1 MDKPVCIIPARAGS
15 KRLPGKN
22 MAVLGGK
29 PLLAWAI
36 DTALRA
42 GIFEE
47 VVVSSDDP
55 KALLLAESTDGVIA
69 SERPAELCGDNVRAE
84 VVFQYEVS
92 QLADKPDIVCMSMP
106 TAPFTGA
113 DSLMNAYNYM
123 VEARLNGVFLGVAT
137 NHNSM
142 RTVSVDVAGNVTPV
156 HGLGGWRGSIN
167 AQSQD
172 LDPTYQP
179 TYGGMFIKTD
189 MLLEAPYYYAF
200 CNQGMYEVPQ
210 WQGIDI
216 DNEFDLMEAQQ
227 WLIERQQDL
236 QEKV

>member
-1 MDKPVCIIPARAGS
+1 
-15 KRLPGKN
+15 
-22 MAVLGGK
+22 
-29 PLLAWAI
+29 
-36 DTALRA
+36 
-42 GIFEE
+42 
-47 VVVSSDDP
+47 
-55 KALLLAESTDGVIA
+55 
-69 SERPAELCGDNVRAE
+69 
-84 VVFQYEVS
+84 
-92 QLADKPDIVCMSMP
+92 
-106 TAPFTGA
+106 
-113 DSLMNAYNYM
+113 
-123 VEARLNGVFLGVAT
+123 
-137 NHNSM
+137 
-142 RTVSVDVAGNVTPV
+142 V

-200 CNQGMYEVPQ
+200 HNQGMYEVPQ